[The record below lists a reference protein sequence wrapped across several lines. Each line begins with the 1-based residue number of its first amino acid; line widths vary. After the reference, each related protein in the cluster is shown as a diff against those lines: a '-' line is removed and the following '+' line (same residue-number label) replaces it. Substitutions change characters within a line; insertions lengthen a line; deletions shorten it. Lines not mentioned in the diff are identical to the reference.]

1 MIVWKREKRSSVGI
15 YGSINKLLSY
25 GMCNEISSIYEKMP
39 VITKHLQCLRV
50 VTLQQQSCTRSRFCP
65 NIASTKFE
73 KQAASPYSKVH
84 EYEILLETP
93 Q

>member
-1 MIVWKREKRSSVGI
+1 
-15 YGSINKLLSY
+15 
-25 GMCNEISSIYEKMP
+25 MCNEISSVYEKMP
-39 VITKHLQCLRV
+39 IITKHLQHLRA

-84 EYEILLETP
+84 EYEILLEAP

>member
-1 MIVWKREKRSSVGI
+1 
-15 YGSINKLLSY
+15 
-25 GMCNEISSIYEKMP
+25 MCNEIASVYEKIP
-39 VITKHLQCLRV
+39 IITKHLQCLRV

-73 KQAASPYSKVH
+73 KHVASPYSKVH
-84 EYEILLETP
+84 EYEIPQETP

>member
-1 MIVWKREKRSSVGI
+1 M
-15 YGSINKLLSY
+15 Y
-25 GMCNEISSIYEKMP
+25 NEISSVYETIP
-39 VITKHLQCLRV
+39 IITKHLQYLRAI
-50 VTLQQQSCTRSRFCP
+50 TLQQQFCTRSRLCP

-73 KQAASPYSKVH
+73 KHATSPYSKVH